1 MTEQAQTHDEAI
13 REIWQLFKGMGTRL
27 DRRFAETDAR
37 LDRRFAETDEK
48 IKELS
53 AMFTSQWGKM
63 IEAMVEPDAIRL
75 FQERGIPVQRTYQ
88 RLKSRRDGRH
98 MEIDLVLENDADM
111 VVIEAKS
118 TLGVQDVRDFLDRM
132 DEFLLFFPRCRD
144 YRVYGGVAGMDI
156 VEHADRFAYRQG
168 LFVLAVAG
176 EGLVKILNDA
186 VFKPKN
192 FAE

>member
-1 MTEQAQTHDEAI
+1 MTEQTQTHDEAI
-13 REIWQLFKGMGTRL
+13 REIWQLFK
-27 DRRFAETDAR
+27 ETDAR
-37 LDRRFAETDEK
+37 LDRRFAKTDEK

-75 FQERGIPVQRTYQ
+75 FQERGIPVRRTYQ
-88 RLKSRRDGRH
+88 RVKSQRNGRH
-98 MEIDLVLENDADM
+98 MEIDLILENDADV

-118 TLGVQDVRDFLDRM
+118 TLRVQDVRDFLDRM
-132 DEFLLFFPRCRD
+132 DEFLLFFPRYRD
-144 YRVYGGVAGMDI
+144 YRVYGGVAGLDI

-168 LFVLAVAG
+168 LFVLTIAR
-176 EGLVKILNDA
+176 EGLVEILNDA
-186 VFKPKN
+186 AFKPKN